1 MFNHD
6 AINFQVHKVPLFVND
21 RAPDHAERLDGVVIY
36 PGYTPPGAYNLID
49 NKIGVG
55 IQREDTGQMLGIV
68 SDSYEVVQYPDIVEQ
83 IEEALVIS
91 GIDMTDARFDTN
103 VYNDGAQLELR
114 ARFPAHKQYLN
125 ERGDDVEPEF
135 CFRTSQNST
144 WANNGMMGLWRS
156 MCYNTLVSGD
166 KLAYIYGR
174 HTKNFNVPAFAA
186 KIKGAAEYIA
196 SDGMAEM
203 RTWYNTPVHREQAI
217 NLFTKT
223 LASRMDNVK
232 REKVANKVMLSSLM
246 KTFDEEN
253 RHLIGLGAYEGYS
266 KRDVGTLWTAYQAA
280 TFWSTHVDKPST
292 KVNREDKVRKMLAS
306 DTWGQLAA

>member
-1 MFNHD
+1 MVDHD
-6 AINFQVHKVPLFVND
+6 AINFQVQKVPLYTD
-21 RAPDHAERLDGVVIY
+21 RPGGYVGAFYQVPDS
-36 PGYTPPGAYNLID
+36 
-49 NKIGVG
+49 IGVG
-55 IQREDTGQMLGIV
+55 IQKDDGTMLGIV
-68 SDSYEVVQYPDIVEQ
+68 SDAYEVVQYPDIVEQ

-103 VYNDGAQLELR
+103 VYNNGAQLELR
-114 ARFPAHKQYLN
+114 ARFPAHKQYLDG
-125 ERGDDVEPEF
+125 RQDDVEPEF
-135 CFRTSQNST
+135 CFRTSQNRT

-166 KLAYIYGR
+166 KLAYVYGR

-186 KIKGAAEYIA
+186 KIKRAAEYIA

-203 RTWYNTPVHREQAI
+203 RTWYHTPVQREQAI

-253 RHLIGLGAYEGYS
+253 RHILGRGSYEGYG
-266 KRDVGTLWTAYQAA
+266 KRDEGTLWTAYQAA
-280 TFWSTHVDKPST
+280 TSWSTHVDKPST
-292 KVNREDKVRKMLAS
+292 KVIREVRVRKMLAS
-306 DTWGQLAA
+306 DTWKQLAA

>member
-6 AINFQVHKVPLFVND
+6 AINFQVQKVSLYTNKVPYQN
-21 RAPDHAERLDGVVIY
+21 
-36 PGYTPPGAYNLID
+36 PPFMPTQD
-49 NKIGVG
+49 FCQVSDSIGVG
-55 IQREDTGQMLGIV
+55 IQREDNGEILGIV
-68 SDSYEVVQYPDIVEQ
+68 SDAYEVVQYPDIVEQ

-103 VYNDGAQLELR
+103 VYNNGAQLELR

-135 CFRTSQNST
+135 CFRTSQNRT

-186 KIKGAAEYIA
+186 KVKGAAEYIA
-196 SDGMAEM
+196 SAGMAEM
-203 RTWYNTPVHREQAI
+203 RTWYQTPVQREQAI
-217 NLFTKT
+217 DLFTKT

-232 REKVANKVMLSSLM
+232 REKVANKVMLSNLM
-246 KTFDEEN
+246 KVFDEEN
-253 RHLIGLGAYEGYS
+253 RHLLGQGAYEGYS
-266 KRDVGTLWTAYQAA
+266 KRDEGTLWTAYQAA
-280 TFWSTHVDKPST
+280 TAWSTHVKKPNT
-292 KVNREDKVRKMLAS
+292 KVMREDKVRKMLAS
-306 DTWGQLAA
+306 DTWKQLAA

>member
-6 AINFQVHKVPLFVND
+6 VINFQVQKVSL
-21 RAPDHAERLDGVVIY
+21 
-36 PGYTPPGAYNLID
+36 YTKPVPYQLSGMSTNTPFMPRHD
-49 NKIGVG
+49 FHQVSDSIGVG
-55 IQREDTGQMLGIV
+55 IQKDDGNILGIV
-68 SDSYEVVQYPDIVEQ
+68 SDAYEVVQYNDIVEQ
-83 IEEALVIS
+83 VEEALVIS

-103 VYNDGAQLELR
+103 VYNGGAQLELR
-114 ARFPAHKQYLN
+114 ARFVAHEQSIDG
-125 ERGDDVEPEF
+125 RGDNVVPEF
-135 CFRTSQNST
+135 CFRTSHNRT

-166 KLAYIYGR
+166 KLAYMYGR

-186 KIKGAAEYIA
+186 KVKGAAEYIA

-203 RTWYNTPVHREQAI
+203 RTWYQTPVHREQAI
-217 NLFTKT
+217 DLFTKT

-253 RHLIGLGAYEGYS
+253 RHLIGRGAYEGYS

-292 KVNREDKVRKMLAS
+292 KVIREDRVRKMLAS
-306 DTWGQLAA
+306 DTWQQLAA

>member
-6 AINFQVHKVPLFVND
+6 VINFQVQKVPLYTNQGPGNPYMSDEYGQV
-21 RAPDHAERLDGVVIY
+21 PDS
-36 PGYTPPGAYNLID
+36 
-49 NKIGVG
+49 IGVG
-55 IQREDTGQMLGIV
+55 IQRDDGAMLGIV
-68 SDSYEVVQYPDIVEQ
+68 SDAYEVVQYNDIVEQ
-83 IEEALVIS
+83 VEEALVIS

-103 VYNDGAQLELR
+103 VYNNGAQLELR
-114 ARFPAHKQYLN
+114 ARFPAHKQYLDG
-125 ERGDDVEPEF
+125 RQDDVEPEF
-135 CFRTSQNST
+135 CFRTSQNRT

-166 KLAYIYGR
+166 KLAYVYGR

-186 KIKGAAEYIA
+186 KIKRAAEYIA

-203 RTWYNTPVHREQAI
+203 RTWYHTPVQREQAI

-253 RHLIGLGAYEGYS
+253 RHILGRGSYEGYG
-266 KRDVGTLWTAYQAA
+266 KRDEGTLWTAYQAA
-280 TFWSTHVDKPST
+280 TSWSTHVDKPST
-292 KVNREDKVRKMLAS
+292 KVIREDRVRKMLAS